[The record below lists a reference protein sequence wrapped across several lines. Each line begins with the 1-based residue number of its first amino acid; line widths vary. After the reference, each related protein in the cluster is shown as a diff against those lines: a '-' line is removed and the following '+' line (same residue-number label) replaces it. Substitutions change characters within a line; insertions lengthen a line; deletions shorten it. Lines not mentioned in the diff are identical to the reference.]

1 MIKYLLDTNIVIFTI
16 KRRPAALLP
25 KFNQHADQL
34 AISTITLAELVFGAE
49 KSMNPERNLAVVN
62 DFVSRLCV
70 LPYDEAAA
78 CHYGDIRA
86 NLEKQGKKIGEN
98 DLHIAAHAR
107 SKGLIVVTNNTREFE
122 RVDGLRLEDWTSSS

>member
-34 AISTITLAELVFGAE
+34 AISTITLVELVFGAE
-49 KSMNPERNLAVVN
+49 KSMNPQRNLAVVN

-70 LPYDEAAA
+70 LAYDEAAA

-86 NLEKQGKKIGEN
+86 NLEKQGEKIGEN

-122 RVDGLRLEDWTSSS
+122 RVDGLRLEDWVTSS